1 MMEYYIVLGHNDALS
16 ELTDLRSPFFFD
28 DFNDMCTVVIIKK
41 NWHVKVLHATHLTF
55 EKLIFK
61 KKYF

>member
-1 MMEYYIVLGHNDALS
+1 MMEYYIVLGYNDALS

-41 NWHVKVLHATHLTF
+41 
-55 EKLIFK
+55 KLARQGFACDSSHI
-61 KKYF
+61 